1 MASGGRVK
9 RISRRS
15 DEWVTQTAVRS
26 LRGLHVPSPLL
37 SSDDDNSDEERK
49 KIQSCF
55 LALVSR
61 DGGLRPMF
69 APHHSRS
76 LS

>member
-1 MASGGRVK
+1 MASAGRVK
-9 RISRRS
+9 AVARRS

-37 SSDDDNSDEERK
+37 SPDDDDSDEKRK

-55 LALVSR
+55 GVGTRES
-61 DGGLRPMF
+61 
-69 APHHSRS
+69 
-76 LS
+76 

>member
-9 RISRRS
+9 LIARRS

-26 LRGLHVPSPLL
+26 SRGLHVPSPLL
-37 SSDDDNSDEERK
+37 SSDDDDCDEERT

-55 LALVSR
+55 GVGTRES
-61 DGGLRPMF
+61 
-69 APHHSRS
+69 
-76 LS
+76 